1 MQLISGACERV
12 QTQSGAWYRTE
23 LHDNMLHGWRTIG
36 LPNCTIL
43 SCVCIYFCRSGLRKI
58 MSSEKW
64 FESRNIVLR
73 THSVTVTC
81 VKVITGHQPLVKIV
95 PLLQIVRTS
104 DVLDFIRLYFPQEVD
119 HVPDVFIT
127 VENQFHRKNRRLDE
141 IC

>member
-1 MQLISGACERV
+1 MRESKLKVVHGIGRNYTTICCDNWSIGGQL
-12 QTQSGAWYRTE
+12 
-23 LHDNMLHGWRTIG
+23 
-36 LPNCTIL
+36 
-43 SCVCIYFCRSGLRKI
+43 VCLTVRFFPVYASTFAAQVYAKL
-58 MSSEKW
+58 SSEKW

-81 VKVITGHQPLVKIV
+81 VKVFTGHQPLVKIV